1 MIFAYIAYDPYYFDQ
16 GLNTPSHYHHHQQPP
31 SLSTSNASLEPTT
44 TVPVTNSSAFASMY
58 AATSPTT
65 PNGTGNGQYNQAMYT
80 PYGYGAAAAAAAAVA
95 TVDDMHHPLSRPST
109 MYTQQQQQQQNEQP
123 AITTPPSSSPTMNWT
138 PSATASTATGDTH
151 DLQQHRDSMDVPL
164 ALSHQPAPL
173 QQQRQQQPA
182 DGTSSQPPPS
192 PTYSNQSSHHHMNLL
207 DSNKPSATAY
217 NPSSTSDK
225 TMEVD
230 TTVSIKQETQDDEHK
245 DNVANNDVAA
255 AAAAGLTNHNTD
267 AFNWSTVL

>member
-1 MIFAYIAYDPYYFDQ
+1 
-16 GLNTPSHYHHHQQPP
+16 
-31 SLSTSNASLEPTT
+31 
-44 TVPVTNSSAFASMY
+44 
-58 AATSPTT
+58 
-65 PNGTGNGQYNQAMYT
+65 
-80 PYGYGAAAAAAAAVA
+80 
-95 TVDDMHHPLSRPST
+95 
-109 MYTQQQQQQQNEQP
+109 
-123 AITTPPSSSPTMNWT
+123 
-138 PSATASTATGDTH
+138 
-151 DLQQHRDSMDVPL
+151 
-164 ALSHQPAPL
+164 
-173 QQQRQQQPA
+173 
-182 DGTSSQPPPS
+182 
-192 PTYSNQSSHHHMNLL
+192 MNLL